1 MGEKWTTK
9 VTKVEPN
16 KLTLRGYQ
24 LDELI
29 GKLPFSS
36 TAFLAITGRLPE
48 SEEGKLFDAILTS
61 SVDHG
66 VTPPSCQVARTLAST
81 GVPPVQAVAGGI
93 STISDYH
100 GGAITRAMEVFYGVP
115 EDAGKIVES
124 AQDYV
129 ARARSEKRVL
139 FGFGHRYHNDDP
151 RTRKLLSLARE
162 LGYHGGYCAYALA
175 LADALG
181 EALGRRLPLNVDGA
195 IAALLCELGFSPD
208 VGNLIFALARVPG
221 LIAHVMEEKR
231 HFKPMRRIVVED
243 HLYEGELGRGL

>member
-1 MGEKWTTK
+1 MADKWTTK
-9 VTKVEPN
+9 ITKVEPN
-16 KLTLRGYQ
+16 KLTLRGYV

-29 GKLPFSS
+29 GVLPFSQ
-36 TAFLAITGRLPE
+36 TAFLAVTGRRPTD
-48 SEEGKLFDAILTS
+48 EEGRLFDAILTS

-93 STISDYH
+93 SAVSDYH
-100 GGAITRAMEVFYGVP
+100 GGAITKAMETFYGVP
-115 EDAGKIVES
+115 EDSGKIVEA

-129 ARARSEKRVL
+129 ERIRREKRVL

-151 RTRKLLSLARE
+151 RTRRLLDLSRE
-162 LGYHGGYCAYALA
+162 LGYHGGYCAFALA

-181 EALGRRLPLNVDGA
+181 ESLGRRMPLNVDGA
-195 IAALLCELGFSPD
+195 IGALLCELGFPPD
-208 VGNLIFALARVPG
+208 VGNLVFALARVPG

-231 HFKPMRRIVVED
+231 HFKPMRRIVVAD
-243 HLYEGELGRGL
+243 HVYDGEQGKRL